1 MDIPSE
7 LMKDNELLKAENC
20 WWDNGITKRGGISTY
35 STTDFTAMVGFKG
48 SIRCYINTTWYT
60 IIAIDDNTDIRFYA
74 GTGTTFAEIDATFTF
89 TRGTNVEMAELL
101 GHVVMVNGVDKPAVV
116 YWDSAL
122 VVENLEIYDTR
133 TRSIVN
139 WYAGQFTPWTLSDDT
154 TDAQDAGTADFQIGS
169 TVVNEGF
176 YIACDYTFNKV
187 IFHTAEQATG
197 SPAAYFQYWNGTAWA
212 IFTTTTIP
220 DWDGA
225 AGDRTWEFDLPLD
238 SDGTLLWQPYAES
251 GITGVTGKYVARARF
266 SIPADAI
273 FSCAYLSIYN
283 TQYLTQI
290 LQDER
295 PHLVRA
301 HNSQIYMASY
311 NIVNFSP
318 PYYVTGWREGQ
329 SEHFDMGGSK
339 IMDMVSFADTL
350 VVGKENTLY
359 TWSTSNLMDPIRSR
373 PLTTVGPIASRSMV
387 QIGNYVTFVARDGI
401 YMWDG
406 SNITKLS
413 KHIKTDFDSWTNTS
427 ASAAVYNNHCLISFP
442 DDSVVLVFDPDT
454 FRLDDMGDGRVSF
467 YKWTG
472 YKATQLLNCN
482 GAGDTGYLLAVVD
495 QDDPYVARGDY
506 GTQDNILAAVNI
518 EMNCQTKYFSD
529 GNYQVLKGFGR
540 LKVKVKEVSD
550 RAGARHRV
558 TMYSDDGVRYEH
570 AFMLVPKGTG
580 YYTEDIRVP
589 YTISGTLYG
598 FGLRHNAPTSAT
610 LTGFTIE
617 NFERSY

>member
-1 MDIPSE
+1 LDIPSE

-116 YWDSAL
+116 YWDSA
-122 VVENLEIYDTR
+122 
-133 TRSIVN
+133 
-139 WYAGQFTPWTLSDDT
+139 
-154 TDAQDAGTADFQIGS
+154 
-169 TVVNEGF
+169 
-176 YIACDYTFNKV
+176 
-187 IFHTAEQATG
+187 
-197 SPAAYFQYWNGTAWA
+197 
-212 IFTTTTIP
+212 
-220 DWDGA
+220 
-225 AGDRTWEFDLPLD
+225 
-238 SDGTLLWQPYAES
+238 
-251 GITGVTGKYVARARF
+251 
-266 SIPADAI
+266 PADAI